1 MKTWEIIN
9 QQFRKSDLLKSAIL
23 MLAGIISPFFIIP
36 IVKIVGYSEVIEEI
50 LKALVVV
57 FVLNNFKPLPKRIKN
72 VTLFI
77 LSFGL
82 SESLLYLNYACQ
94 LGNIDIFW
102 QRIVL
107 TIPMHII
114 TALIILFSAL
124 KNKKTII
131 LGIIVSL
138 MIHLSFNSFI
148 SLTL

>member
-23 MLAGIISPFFIIP
+23 MLAGIIAPFFIIP

-107 TIPMHII
+107 TIPMHIV

-138 MIHLSFNSFI
+138 VIHLSFNFLVSSI
-148 SLTL
+148 

>member
-23 MLAGIISPFFIIP
+23 MLAGIIAPFFIIP

-57 FVLNNFKPLPKRIKN
+57 FVLNNFKPLTKRIKN

-107 TIPMHII
+107 TIPMHIV

-138 MIHLSFNSFI
+138 VIHLSFNFLVSSI
-148 SLTL
+148 

>member
-1 MKTWEIIN
+1 MKASEVIN
-9 QQFRKSDLLKSAIL
+9 QQFKKSGLLKSVIL
-23 MLAGIISPFFIIP
+23 MLASITVPFFLIP
-36 IVKIVGYSEVIEEI
+36 IVRVVGYSEIIEEL

-57 FVLNNFKPLPKRIKN
+57 FVLNNFKSSTKRIKN
-72 VTLFI
+72 VTLFA
-77 LSFGL
+77 LFFGL

-94 LGNIDIFW
+94 LDDINIFW

-124 KNKKTII
+124 KNKNTII

-138 MIHLSFNSFI
+138 VIHLSFNLFVSSI
-148 SLTL
+148 